1 MDEESR
7 RKSWLALARVPGA
20 VAAGIAHR
28 FVHAG
33 GKGDAIAEAFAGAG
47 GEWSDVVEEAK
58 LRLSAVD
65 AEIAAAAKVGARL
78 VDVEDDEYPP
88 LLRGI
93 VDPPPALFVRG
104 EIVRADA
111 RAAAVIGSRD
121 ATRYGISVTKM
132 LVPPLAGKGVTVVS
146 GMARGIDSTAHRA
159 ALKAGGRTVA
169 VLGTGIDVS
178 YPDSSRDLYDEIPR
192 RGAIVSEVPPGTPP
206 MPYVFPPRNR
216 IISGLSKVVVIVEAR
231 LRSGTAVTAR
241 HALDQGREVGVVPGD
256 VDLARSAGTNS
267 LLADGAFPVRSADD
281 VLTYGFG
288 EPRGEPTV
296 APKPIPPGLDAEAS
310 RLWEALAASGAA
322 TLEALIAATGLGA
335 APVMAGVGRLERA
348 GLVRGDG
355 WGRYATT
362 GGAEAR

>member
-28 FVHAG
+28 FSFAG
-33 GKGDAIAEAFAGAG
+33 AKGDALAEAFAGAG

-58 LRLSAVD
+58 LRLPSVE

-78 VDVEDDEYPP
+78 VDVEDDEYPVQ
-88 LLRGI
+88 LRGI
-93 VDPPPALFVRG
+93 SDPPPALFVRG
-104 EIVRADA
+104 ELTAADA
-111 RAAAVIGSRD
+111 RAAAVIGSRE
-121 ATRYGISVTKM
+121 ATRYGIDVTKM
-132 LVPPLAGKGVTVVS
+132 LVPPLAGKGVTIVS

-159 ALKAGGRTVA
+159 ALRAGGRTIA

-178 YPDSSRDLYDEIPR
+178 YPDSSRDLYQEIPK
-192 RGAIVSEVPPGTPP
+192 RGAVLSEVAPGTPP
-206 MPYVFPPRNR
+206 LPWVFPPRNR

-256 VDLARSAGTNS
+256 IDLARSAGTNS
-267 LLADGAFPVRSADD
+267 LLVDGAFAVRSADD
-281 VLTYGFG
+281 VLVYGFG
-288 EPRGEPTV
+288 DARNGETV
-296 APKPIPPGLDAEAS
+296 APRPVPPGLDKEAA
-310 RLWEALAASGAA
+310 RLWLELAASGGA
-322 TLEALIAATGLGA
+322 TLESLVHATGLGA
-335 APVMAGVGRLERA
+335 AMVMAGVGRLERA